1 MVKLGNED
9 PKIKEQIKVV
19 DNDIEKQSQ
28 SLSSDDKC
36 DKCNGSG
43 TAPKTG
49 EECDHCAGRGHY
61 S

>member
-1 MVKLGNED
+1 MVKLGNGELT
-9 PKIKEQIKVV
+9 IKEQIKVAV
-19 DNDIEKQSQ
+19 DDT
-28 SLSSDDKC
+28 C